1 MIISSKDI
9 KAFQTKILSWYKKN
23 KRDLPWRDVP
33 VGTSLDQKAYR
44 ILVSEVMLQQ
54 TQVSRVIPK
63 YESWFK
69 AFPTLEILVQA
80 KTSEVLRL
88 WSGLGYNRRALYL
101 QKCAKALEELR
112 IKNYELRKKT
122 NKDTFWPK
130 TIEELKKLP
139 GIGEYTAAAVA
150 CFAFDLQVVV
160 IDTNIRKVIILLLT
174 NGIQLLPK
182 NKELGIMNKGKV
194 RKKTHN
200 SLFVIHHSKRN
211 EREVTLQEITEV
223 AKKLLPVGRA
233 AEWNQALMDYASAM
247 LKKEKIPLVRQ
258 STFKGSNRYYRGQI
272 IKILLEKKEISV
284 QELSNVFQKE
294 ETFVNGIVQG
304 LVKEGM
310 VKIMGK
316 QLFIESG

>member
-9 KAFQTKILSWYKKN
+9 KAFQTKILDWYKKH
-23 KRDLPWRDVP
+23 KRDLPWRETRDP
-33 VGTSLDQKAYR
+33 YR

-63 YESWFK
+63 YESWLK
-69 AFPTLEILVQA
+69 AFPTLESLAQA

-101 QKCAKALEELR
+101 QKAAKALEELR

-150 CFAFDLQVVV
+150 CFAFDQQVVV

-247 LKKEKIPLVRQ
+247 LKKEKIPIVKQ
-258 STFKGSNRYYRGQI
+258 STFKGSDRYYRGQI